1 MWAGGIRFWRSHTV
15 FIVRG
20 LVKLERS
27 STDEGMGRPIL
38 EIPYSFYCE
47 RSCEVGVIQYR
58 CGQGASDFGD
68 PIQFLL

>member
-1 MWAGGIRFWRSHTV
+1 M
-15 FIVRG
+15 
-20 LVKLERS
+20 KLERS
-27 STDEGMGRPIL
+27 STDVGRGRPIL

-47 RSCEVGVIQYR
+47 RSGEVGAIQYR